1 MGSNSNV
8 LIDVQNITMR
18 FGGLV
23 AVSEVD
29 FHVNDGEIHALI
41 GPNGAGKTTILN
53 MISGIYQPTSGNILF
68 AGENILELSPYVV
81 TRRGIARTFQNIQVF
96 EGLNVLENVMVA
108 SQMRSSVNLF
118 STLLKTPSARREEKH
133 ITEKAL
139 ETLNFVGLADQKGT
153 DAENL
158 PYGQKRLMEIARA
171 LSTEPMLI
179 LLDEPSAGM
188 NDAETVALIEL
199 IRQIRDQGITVIL
212 IEHNMRLVMSVSD
225 RITVVDFG
233 VKIAEG
239 TPSEVQNDPKVIE
252 AYLGTETHHDQD

>member
-1 MGSNSNV
+1 MGSKSRV
-8 LIDVQNITMR
+8 IIDVQNLTMR

-23 AVSEVD
+23 AVSEMD
-29 FHVNDGEIHALI
+29 FHVSDGEVHALI

-53 MISGIYQPTSGNILF
+53 MISGIYRPTDGNILF
-68 AGENILELSPYVV
+68 DGKNIIELPPYMV

-108 SQMRSSVNLF
+108 GQMRSSVNLV
-118 STLLKTPSARREEKH
+118 STLLKTPSARQEEQH
-133 ITEKAL
+133 ITEKAM
-139 ETLNFVGLADQKGT
+139 ETLAFVGLADQKLI

-171 LSTEPMLI
+171 LTTEPKLI

-188 NDAETVALIEL
+188 NDAETAALIEL
-199 IRQIRDQGITVIL
+199 IGQIRDQGITVIL
-212 IEHNMRLVMSVSD
+212 IEHNMRLVMTISD

-239 TPSEVQNDPKVIE
+239 TPKEVQNDPKVIE